1 MNGSAAG
8 INSPTAMNRRFVHV
22 VSALVLVWIFV
33 GCAIFGSENA
43 THIRIENASE
53 VDFTSV
59 RVAFPEAEANFGTIS
74 SGRRS
79 EYQRVDEAYR
89 YGFTKVEAEGETYRI
104 QPIDYVGEE
113 PLDPGRYTYQLD
125 IVEGELVLELE

>member
-1 MNGSAAG
+1 M
-8 INSPTAMNRRFVHV
+8 IRRSVHV
-22 VSALVLVWIFV
+22 VAALVLALTFV
-33 GCAIFGSENA
+33 GCGIFGSEDA
-43 THIRIENASE
+43 TRLRIENASD

-59 RVAFPEAEANFGTIS
+59 RVVFPEAEASFGTVG
-74 SGRRS
+74 SGRRT

-89 YGFTKVEAEGETYRI
+89 YGFIEMETRGETYTI

-125 IVEGELVLELE
+125 IVEGELVLDLE